1 MNVTSRIATYG
12 LLSTALALSA
22 CGKNEPPVTSATTPA
37 VVAAVAGAATAA
49 TATPATEPKKRTDGN
64 TEREQGT
71 MQVDAGNGMQSL
83 RAMATVIDP
92 KLGEKT
98 AARLGTS
105 EGQKSLADANV
116 SVPASMD
123 VSGTPKVTTNDIQDM
138 ANSFA
143 GRTVY
148 SSQAMHAKIIN
159 AYVIELDAKSNSEPS
174 VRMKVAF
181 NVSEKDLTLQSAKL
195 EYYPNADKRTQSFVK
210 KKLALT
216 DLTIDKLER
225 KDENTFV
232 VSGSFKGTDL
242 EPGVLAKELKGQTL
256 ASVSGRFDFSE
267 VPIRQMGK

>member
-1 MNVTSRIATYG
+1 MNITNRIAAF
-12 LLSTALALSA
+12 SVLSA
-22 CGKNEPPVTSATTPA
+22 ALVLSGCGKSEPSASSATTPA
-37 VVAAVAGAATAA
+37 VVAAVAGAGATAA
-49 TATPATEPKKRTDGN
+49 ASPAAGSKKLADGN

-83 RAMATVIDP
+83 RSMATVIDP

-105 EGQKSLADANV
+105 AGQKTLADANV
-116 SVPASMD
+116 SVPASMG

-148 SSQAMHAKIIN
+148 SSQAMQAGIIN
-159 AYVIELDAKSNSEPS
+159 AYVIELDAKSSSEPG

-181 NVSEKDLTLQSAKL
+181 NVSDKDLTLQSAKL
-195 EYYPNADKRTQSFVK
+195 EYYPDANKRTQSFVK

-225 KDENTFV
+225 KDEKTFV
-232 VSGSFKGTDL
+232 VSGSFKATDL

-256 ASVSGRFDFSE
+256 ANVSGRFDFAE
-267 VPIRQMGK
+267 VPIRKMGK

>member
-1 MNVTSRIATYG
+1 MNITNRIAIFSVI
-12 LLSTALALSA
+12 STALALSG
-22 CGKNEPPVTSATTPA
+22 CGKSEPTPSSATTPA
-37 VVAAVAGAATAA
+37 VVAAAAGAAATAA
-49 TATPATEPKKRTDGN
+49 ASPAAQSKKLAEGN

-71 MQVDAGNGMQSL
+71 MEIDAGSGMQSL
-83 RAMATVIDP
+83 RSMATVIDP
-92 KLGEKT
+92 KLGEKA

-105 EGQKSLADANV
+105 EGQKTLADANA
-116 SVPASMD
+116 SVPASMG

-159 AYVIELDAKSNSEPS
+159 AYVIELDAKSTSEPG
-174 VRMKVAF
+174 VRMNVAF

-195 EYYPNADKRTQSFVK
+195 EYYPDAGKRTQSFVK

-232 VSGSFKGTDL
+232 VSGSFKATDL
-242 EPGVLAKELKGQTL
+242 EPGVLAKDLKGQTL
-256 ASVSGRFDFSE
+256 PVISGRFDFAE
-267 VPIRQMGK
+267 VPIRKMGI

>member
-1 MNVTSRIATYG
+1 MKIANRIATFSV
-12 LLSTALALSA
+12 LSTALVLSG
-22 CGKNEPPVTSATTPA
+22 CGKSEPTASSAITPA
-37 VVAAVAGAATAA
+37 VVAAVAGGAATANSA
-49 TATPATEPKKRTDGN
+49 QTAEPKKRDDGN

-71 MQVDAGNGMQSL
+71 MQVDAGNGVQSL
-83 RAMATVIDP
+83 RSMATVIDP
-92 KLGEKT
+92 NLGEKT

-105 EGQKSLADANV
+105 AGQKTLADANV
-116 SVPASMD
+116 SVPASMG
-123 VSGTPKVTTNDIQDM
+123 VSGTSKVTTNDIQDM

-148 SSQAMHAKIIN
+148 SSQAMHATIIN
-159 AYVIELDAKSNSEPS
+159 AYVIELDAKSSSEPG

-232 VSGSFKGTDL
+232 VSGSFKATDI

-256 ASVSGRFDFSE
+256 ASVSGRFDFAE
-267 VPIRQMGK
+267 VPIRKMGL